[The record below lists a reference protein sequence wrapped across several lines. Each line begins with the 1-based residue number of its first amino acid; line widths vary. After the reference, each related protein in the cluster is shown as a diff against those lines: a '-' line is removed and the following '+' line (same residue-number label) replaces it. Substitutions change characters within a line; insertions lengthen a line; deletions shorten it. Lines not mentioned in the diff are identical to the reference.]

1 MKLKINLPQSWSEIS
16 LATFDKICHIPADT
30 KDYSREVLKTVLNL
44 TDQEVD
50 LIPMIDYLDLI
61 NRLSWMNEYPPV
73 NKIPKNKIVLNGKSY
88 NVLLFPN
95 RMTAAQFIDYRFI
108 LINDDSKLK
117 QAKLLSVFIVP
128 EGCKYNDGTYDFDE
142 VSQIVNDYLNIE
154 YALGLSYFF
163 VMVSAVFL
171 QASLECSAQEMK
183 HLMKGEKD
191 KTIKENLRK
200 TLRGM
205 KQIKNDLKE
214 TLTKKNQKLKDLMRP
229 IGRR

>member
-16 LATFDKICHIPADT
+16 LATFDKICHIPEDT

-44 TDQEVD
+44 TDKEID

-73 NKIPKNKIVLNGKSY
+73 NKIPKDKIVLNDKSY

-128 EGCKYNDGTYDFDE
+128 EGCKYNDGTYD
-142 VSQIVNDYLNIE
+142 
-154 YALGLSYFF
+154 
-163 VMVSAVFL
+163 
-171 QASLECSAQEMK
+171 
-183 HLMKGEKD
+183 
-191 KTIKENLRK
+191 
-200 TLRGM
+200 
-205 KQIKNDLKE
+205 
-214 TLTKKNQKLKDLMRP
+214 
-229 IGRR
+229 

>member
-73 NKIPKNKIVLNGKSY
+73 NKIPKDKIVLNGKSY

-95 RMTAAQFIDYRFI
+95 RMTAA
-108 LINDDSKLK
+108 
-117 QAKLLSVFIVP
+117 
-128 EGCKYNDGTYDFDE
+128 
-142 VSQIVNDYLNIE
+142 
-154 YALGLSYFF
+154 
-163 VMVSAVFL
+163 
-171 QASLECSAQEMK
+171 
-183 HLMKGEKD
+183 
-191 KTIKENLRK
+191 
-200 TLRGM
+200 
-205 KQIKNDLKE
+205 
-214 TLTKKNQKLKDLMRP
+214 
-229 IGRR
+229 